1 MAPSTEW
8 AAMLNMGWLLAAKDA
23 KRLVWDRALFFFYAH
38 FAKMSSQDEVWLIL
52 FLIMPT
58 SDELRTWGLG
68 RSVRGRDNLPLQAP
82 SKYSQVSRTR
92 NDTELEPGS
101 KKSQGRRWR
110 EEEKVRSACLDKK
123 RRQTMSSTGAAQAKE
138 LLDKQRGN
146 QHQLSLPQPINNL
159 RMLLV

>member
-1 MAPSTEW
+1 
-8 AAMLNMGWLLAAKDA
+8 
-23 KRLVWDRALFFFYAH
+23 
-38 FAKMSSQDEVWLIL
+38 MSSQDEVWLIL

-101 KKSQGRRWR
+101 KKSQGRR
-110 EEEKVRSACLDKK
+110 
-123 RRQTMSSTGAAQAKE
+123 
-138 LLDKQRGN
+138 
-146 QHQLSLPQPINNL
+146 
-159 RMLLV
+159 